1 MRYVKGIA
9 FITIPTLVLVAVILE
24 VLFRTIIPASQVP
37 QACFDGVWN
46 IYKFCPGQGSGV
58 STKGKLA
65 HSASTWRINNAGWN
79 SPIDYQSKGERDRIA
94 VIGDSYVEAFQIDIT
109 ESYPYLLSNALGAD
123 YEVYS
128 FGISGAPLSQYLNL
142 SRYVVSEFDPDVLI
156 FNVVHN
162 DFEESIRKY
171 NSNDVE

>member
-1 MRYVKGIA
+1 MKSFVS
-9 FITIPTLVLVAVILE
+9 ITIPTLVLVVAILE
-24 VLFRTIIPASQVP
+24 AIFWTIVPASRPP
-37 QACFDGVWN
+37 QACFDRASN

-58 STKGKLA
+58 ATRGKLA
-65 HSASTWRINNAGWN
+65 RSASTWRINNEGWN
-79 SPIDYQSKGERDRIA
+79 SPIDYQSKSERRRIA
-94 VIGDSYVEAFQIDIT
+94 VIGDSYIEALNVDIA
-109 ESYPYLLSNALGAD
+109 ESYPFLLSTALGVD